1 MERNSMNPLRILLAA
16 VGAFFAYMAL
26 GFALFGL
33 MPSLKTEFLK
43 YPAVYRD
50 HDGQMSH
57 MPIAM
62 VEIFVSIGVLSVIY
76 SLACQGGPGLFEG
89 ARFGALI
96 GLFAIC
102 AFVLHN
108 YANLDI
114 GSKLALQQ
122 SAAYFLEWLVV
133 GIAIGLIYR
142 RALPH

>member
-1 MERNSMNPLRILLAA
+1 MNPLRILLAA
-16 VGAFFAYMAL
+16 LGAFVAYMAL

-50 HDGQMSH
+50 HNGQMRR
-57 MPIAM
+57 MPLAM
-62 VEIFVSIGVLSVIY
+62 AEILVSMLVLAVLY
-76 SLACQGGPGLFEG
+76 ALAYQGSSGLLEG

-108 YANLDI
+108 YANLNI
-114 GSKLALQQ
+114 GLKLTLQQ

>member
-1 MERNSMNPLRILLAA
+1 MNPVRILLAA
-16 VGAFFAYMAL
+16 LGAFVAYMAL

-33 MPSLKTEFLK
+33 LPSLKTEFLK

-50 HDGQMSH
+50 QSGQMSH
-57 MPIAM
+57 MPVAM
-62 VEIFVSIGVLSVIY
+62 AEIFVSMIVLAVLY
-76 SLACQGGPGLFEG
+76 ALAYQGGSGLVEG

-108 YANLDI
+108 YANLNI
-114 GSKLALQQ
+114 GLKLTLQQ

>member
-1 MERNSMNPLRILLAA
+1 MNPVRILLAA
-16 VGAFFAYMAL
+16 LGAFVAYMAL

-50 HDGQMSH
+50 EKGQMSH
-57 MPIAM
+57 MPVAM
-62 VEIFVSIGVLSVIY
+62 AEIFVSMFVLAVLY
-76 SLACQGGPGLFEG
+76 ALAYQGGSGLMEG

-108 YANLDI
+108 YANLNI
-114 GSKLALQQ
+114 GLKLALQQ
-122 SAAYFLEWLVV
+122 SVAYFLEWLIV

-142 RALPH
+142 RAVPH